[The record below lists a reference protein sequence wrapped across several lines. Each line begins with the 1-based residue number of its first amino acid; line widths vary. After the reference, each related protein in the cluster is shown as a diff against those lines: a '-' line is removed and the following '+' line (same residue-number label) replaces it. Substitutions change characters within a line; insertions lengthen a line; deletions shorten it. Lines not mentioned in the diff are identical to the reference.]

1 MNMYN
6 MNLTSIPAFSATVN
20 DQYLFINA
28 KKCLLSEKDTTF
40 VQL

>member
-20 DQYLFINA
+20 QYLFINA